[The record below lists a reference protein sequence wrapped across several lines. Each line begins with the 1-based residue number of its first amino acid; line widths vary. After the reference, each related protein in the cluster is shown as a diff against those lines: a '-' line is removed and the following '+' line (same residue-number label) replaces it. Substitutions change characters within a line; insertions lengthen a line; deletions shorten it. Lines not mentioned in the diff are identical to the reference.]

1 MTMVRRVWRWGDLAV
16 AATTVLIAV
25 ALWGF
30 AAWSARAAASS
41 DLVAVVRTA
50 DGVEQSYP
58 LRSGD
63 TGTEKAVRS
72 GDYRYTLR
80 FEGGRVRVLTADC
93 PDKVCV
99 VTGWLSKPGQIAA
112 CVPGRLLVRI
122 EASSSHSTGDPGVDA
137 VSQ

>member
-1 MTMVRRVWRWGDLAV
+1 MAMMRRVWRWGDLAV
-16 AATTVLIAV
+16 AVTTVLVAV
-25 ALWGF
+25 ALWGY

-58 LRSGD
+58 LRSD
-63 TGTEKAVRS
+63 DSGTERAVQS
-72 GDYRYTLR
+72 KDYHYILR

-99 VTGWLSKPGQIAA
+99 VTGWLSKPGQLAA

-122 EASSSHSTGDPGVDA
+122 EASSSQGTGDPGVDA